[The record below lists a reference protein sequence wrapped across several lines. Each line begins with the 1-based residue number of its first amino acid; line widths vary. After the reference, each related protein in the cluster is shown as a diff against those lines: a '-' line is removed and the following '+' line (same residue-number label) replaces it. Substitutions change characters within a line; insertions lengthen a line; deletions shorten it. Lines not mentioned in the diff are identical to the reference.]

1 MTSQE
6 KTGLSRALEELMHK
20 NLNAEEIAIL
30 EEAALHI
37 DPPSAEVEWI
47 YAEQIIGSYREV
59 WREYFARSPGSNI
72 WVWFGDLPARTQKSL
87 WEKHRPKLTYP
98 AGLFLPLRDVPR
110 SPEGE
115 NVVELEH
122 STFNLYGISREALVI
137 DCGDDMNCTCVPIK
151 RATSLI
157 EQMRAFLE
165 ILEADALVTGARA

>member
-20 NLNAEEIAIL
+20 NLNAEELAIL
-30 EEAALHI
+30 KEAALHI

-47 YAEQIIGSYREV
+47 VIGSYREV
-59 WREYFARSPGSNI
+59 WREYFARSPGSDI
-72 WVWFGDLPARTQKSL
+72 WVWFGDLPTATLKSL
-87 WEKHRPKLTYP
+87 WEKHRPKLTYA

-122 STFNLYGISREALVI
+122 STFNLYGISRDALVI

>member
-37 DPPSAEVEWI
+37 DPSSAEVEWI
-47 YAEQIIGSYREV
+47 YAEQVIGSYREV

-137 DCGDDMNCTCVPIK
+137 DCGDDMNFTCVPTK
-151 RATSLI
+151 RASLLL
-157 EQMRAFLE
+157 EQMGAFLE
-165 ILEADALVTGARA
+165 IVTGARV

>member
-47 YAEQIIGSYREV
+47 YAEQVIGSYREV

-122 STFNLYGISREALVI
+122 STFNLYGNSREELVI
-137 DCGDDMNCTCVPIK
+137 CGDDLNLACVPLE
-151 RATSLI
+151 RASLLI

-165 ILEADALVTGARA
+165 ILEADALNAGARA

>member
-1 MTSQE
+1 
-6 KTGLSRALEELMHK
+6 MHK

-37 DPPSAEVEWI
+37 DPASAEVEWI
-47 YAEQIIGSYREV
+47 YAELIIDSHREV
-59 WREYFARSPGSNI
+59 RREYFARSPGSDI
-72 WVWFGDLPARTQKSL
+72 WVWFGDLPAATQKSL
-87 WEKHRPKLTYP
+87 GEKHRPKLTYP

-137 DCGDDMNCTCVPIK
+137 DCGDDMNLACVPLE
-151 RATSLI
+151 RASLLI
-157 EQMRAFLE
+157 EQSRAFLE
-165 ILEADALVTGARA
+165 ILEADALDAGARA

>member
-1 MTSQE
+1 MARQE
-6 KTGLSRALEELMHK
+6 NPDLSRAWEEVMHK
-20 NLNAEEIAIL
+20 KMNSQDLAIL
-30 EEAALHI
+30 EKAALQF
-37 DPPSAEVEWI
+37 DPSSAEVEWI
-47 YAEQIIGSYREV
+47 YAEQVIGSYREV

-157 EQMRAFLE
+157 EQMCAFLE